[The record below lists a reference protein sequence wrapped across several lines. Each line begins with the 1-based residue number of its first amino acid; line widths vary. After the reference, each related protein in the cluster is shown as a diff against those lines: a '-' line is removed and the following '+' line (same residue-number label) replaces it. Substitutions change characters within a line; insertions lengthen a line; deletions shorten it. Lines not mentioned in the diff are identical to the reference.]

1 MFAYV
6 GETLRRLRKERGKTL
21 EELGQEAGLGRG
33 QLSRIENSRQE
44 ATLTTLSKILDS
56 QGMSRREFFRRY
68 ELVEAEAEAIERSE
82 APPAA
87 DGGGEWPDELRD
99 VLRKVESFVSA
110 TLQQP
115 PPAAHGATGAGAP
128 AAGGGG
134 EWPDEL
140 RDVLRKVE
148 SFVSATFQQPRPVA
162 QGAIEVGEMVVLF
175 RVVTKNS
182 SPPVAEPPAED
193 GESGEPR
200 AARPGGRGR
209 GA

>member
-110 TLQQP
+110 T
-115 PPAAHGATGAGAP
+115 
-128 AAGGGG
+128 
-134 EWPDEL
+134 
-140 RDVLRKVE
+140 
-148 SFVSATFQQPRPVA
+148 FQRPRPVA

-200 AARPGGRGR
+200 AARQ
-209 GA
+209 GAPAPAKRPARRRRKRD

>member
-44 ATLTTLSKILDS
+44 ATLTTLSKILES

-68 ELVEAEAEAIERSE
+68 ELVEAEAEAIERAE

-87 DGGGEWPDELRD
+87 DGGGEWPDELQD
-99 VLRKVESFVSA
+99 VLRKVESFVN
-110 TLQQP
+110 T
-115 PPAAHGATGAGAP
+115 
-128 AAGGGG
+128 
-134 EWPDEL
+134 
-140 RDVLRKVE
+140 
-148 SFVSATFQQPRPVA
+148 TFQQPRPVA

-175 RVVTKNS
+175 RVVTKNTAQPAADPAGGADGPEAPPRS
-182 SPPVAEPPAED
+182 ETGGSTPAKPPV
-193 GESGEPR
+193 R
-200 AARPGGRGR
+200 RRRKRG
-209 GA
+209 

>member
-56 QGMSRREFFRRY
+56 KGMSRREFFRRY

-87 DGGGEWPDELRD
+87 DGGRGGPGRPRGGPRR
-99 VLRKVESFVSA
+99 VG
-110 TLQQP
+110 
-115 PPAAHGATGAGAP
+115 AA
-128 AAGGGG
+128 
-134 EWPDEL
+134 
-140 RDVLRKVE
+140 
-148 SFVSATFQQPRPVA
+148 
-162 QGAIEVGEMVVLF
+162 
-175 RVVTKNS
+175 
-182 SPPVAEPPAED
+182 
-193 GESGEPR
+193 
-200 AARPGGRGR
+200 GR
-209 GA
+209 GAP

>member
-1 MFAYV
+1 MFTYV

-99 VLRKVESFVSA
+99 VLRKVESFVS
-110 TLQQP
+110 T
-115 PPAAHGATGAGAP
+115 
-128 AAGGGG
+128 
-134 EWPDEL
+134 
-140 RDVLRKVE
+140 
-148 SFVSATFQQPRPVA
+148 TFQQPRPVA

-175 RVVTKNS
+175 RVVTKT
-182 SPPVAEPPAED
+182 PPPAADPAAGAGQPE
-193 GESGEPR
+193 EAPRSGPR
-200 AARPGGRGR
+200 ASAAAKRPARRR
-209 GA
+209 RKRD